1 LIRALGG
8 GSAGFA
14 GAATPKEAMMS
25 KVRSILKSPADGEK
39 ASAPMVQ
46 GRFRKRT
53 HDTSSKS
60 DGAVSP
66 PSFAEASKSEQIL
79 KLLRRKKG
87 ASISDLQQATGWQA
101 HSVRGFLSATVKK
114 RMGLALQSER
124 SEKGE
129 RRYLISGI

>member
-1 LIRALGG
+1 
-8 GSAGFA
+8 
-14 GAATPKEAMMS
+14 MS
-25 KVRSILKSPADGEK
+25 KVRSKSPADGEK
-39 ASAPMVQ
+39 ASALMVQ

-53 HDTSSKS
+53 HDRKSKS

-66 PSFAEASKSEQIL
+66 PAFAEASKSEQIL

-87 ASISDLQQATGWQA
+87 ASISDLRQATGWQA

-124 SEKGE
+124 SGKGE
-129 RRYLISGI
+129 RRYLISGT